1 MATTSGTPLSRH
13 EIQPPDGMALLT
25 KIALVLVT
33 VLFLSTMLAGQQ
45 KPFPVTSVVDAPT
58 IAGHPVQ
65 LDERG
70 KLLPWPMP
78 YDIGYSY
85 SSHFLTQWTILWDQH
100 NRQRLHYYYCCFD
113 FDRTTFELAP
123 DPHWANSTG
132 YLLSL
137 IHIFRGT
144 LSSFASL
151 TGLPPFAFSPCS
163 SAELRL

>member
-1 MATTSGTPLSRH
+1 MATTSGAPLNRH

-33 VLFLSTMLAGQQ
+33 VVFLSTMLAGQQ
-45 KPFPVTSVVDAPT
+45 KPFPGTSVVDAP

-85 SSHFLTQWTILWDQH
+85 SSHFLTQ
-100 NRQRLHYYYCCFD
+100 
-113 FDRTTFELAP
+113 
-123 DPHWANSTG
+123 
-132 YLLSL
+132 
-137 IHIFRGT
+137 
-144 LSSFASL
+144 
-151 TGLPPFAFSPCS
+151 
-163 SAELRL
+163 

>member
-33 VLFLSTMLAGQQ
+33 VVFLSTMLAGQQ

-70 KLLPWPMP
+70 KLLP
-78 YDIGYSY
+78 
-85 SSHFLTQWTILWDQH
+85 
-100 NRQRLHYYYCCFD
+100 
-113 FDRTTFELAP
+113 
-123 DPHWANSTG
+123 
-132 YLLSL
+132 
-137 IHIFRGT
+137 
-144 LSSFASL
+144 
-151 TGLPPFAFSPCS
+151 
-163 SAELRL
+163 

>member
-1 MATTSGTPLSRH
+1 VLRDYNYAHRMATTSGTPLSRH
-13 EIQPPDGMALLT
+13 EIQPLDGMALLT
-25 KIALVLVT
+25 KIALVLVR

-45 KPFPVTSVVDAPT
+45 NPFPVTSVVDAPT

-100 NRQRLHYYYCCFD
+100 NRQLNWNDIEFYFHFVFD
-113 FDRTTFELAP
+113 LNGSAGDSEGKP
-123 DPHWANSTG
+123 TG
-132 YLLSL
+132 MK
-137 IHIFRGT
+137 
-144 LSSFASL
+144 SS
-151 TGLPPFAFSPCS
+151 S
-163 SAELRL
+163 SAIPSRKKKRVTKTLVEDQ